1 MRMIKE
7 KTRAAFPASS
17 SLSHQRRVPTQA
29 CINPLHIHAHTSAY
43 NGAVDADVAGDE
55 EEEEKNNLSM
65 NVECTSID
73 EGA

>member
-7 KTRAAFPASS
+7 KTRAALPASS

-43 NGAVDADVAGDE
+43 SGAVDADVAGYEE
-55 EEEEKNNLSM
+55 EEEEKKQPEH
-65 NVECTSID
+65 EC
-73 EGA
+73 GMHVNR